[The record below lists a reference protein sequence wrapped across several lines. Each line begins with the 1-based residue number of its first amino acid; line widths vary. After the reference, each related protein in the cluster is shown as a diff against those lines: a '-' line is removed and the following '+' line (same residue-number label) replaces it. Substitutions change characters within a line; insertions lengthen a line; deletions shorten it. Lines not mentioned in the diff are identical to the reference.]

1 MPAKVI
7 PGLYGRVTACQLI
20 ENGVTCTKLLRLA
33 LTAGWGADDGAEGA
47 GAGAGAEGSDS
58 PNRSRMSMA

>member
-1 MPAKVI
+1 MSAKVF
-7 PGLYGRVTACQLI
+7 PGLYGRVTACQVI
-20 ENGVTCTKLLRLA
+20 KNGVTCTKLLRLA

-47 GAGAGAEGSDS
+47 GAGAEGSDS